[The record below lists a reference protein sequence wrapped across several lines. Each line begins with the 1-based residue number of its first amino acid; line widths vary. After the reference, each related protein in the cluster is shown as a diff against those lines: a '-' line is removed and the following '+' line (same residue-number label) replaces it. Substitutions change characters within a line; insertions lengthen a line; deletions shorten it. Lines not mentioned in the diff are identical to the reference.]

1 MKVVWELEDIEFGR
15 LVCKPDCGLT
25 GLHMIGYRYHC
36 RPTAVT
42 SRYGRGGQE
51 LGLISLADG
60 LFTNFDSE
68 DDLIQVLNRIPYL
81 PMGMVDLVK
90 AGELA
95 GQLFTGG

>member
-1 MKVVWELEDIEFGR
+1 MKVVWELEDIKFGK

-36 RPTAVT
+36 PA
-42 SRYGRGGQE
+42 GQE

-60 LFTNFDSE
+60 LFTGFE
-68 DDLIQVLNRIPYL
+68 LKDDLIQVLNRIPYL